1 MEICLKMNTSNQNSL
16 TEIEA
21 SQYVGMSRS
30 YLRQGRMNGD
40 RENRT
45 PTPPY
50 LKIGRSVRYLKADLD
65 TWLEQFRQGG
75 E

>member
-1 MEICLKMNTSNQNSL
+1 MSIHELSNAL
-16 TEIEA
+16 TEQQA
-21 SQYVGMSRS
+21 AHYLSMSRS
-30 YLRQGRMNGD
+30 FLRQGRMNGD

-75 E
+75 ES

>member
-1 MEICLKMNTSNQNSL
+1 MSSPELAHAL
-16 TEIEA
+16 TEQQA
-21 SQYVGMSRS
+21 AHYLSMSRS
-30 YLRQGRMNGD
+30 FLRQGRMNGD

-75 E
+75 ES

>member
-1 MEICLKMNTSNQNSL
+1 MEASMSSPEIPHAL
-16 TEIEA
+16 TEQQA
-21 SQYVGMSRS
+21 AHYLSMSRS
-30 YLRQGRMNGD
+30 FLRQGRMNGD

-45 PTPPY
+45 PTPTY

-75 E
+75 